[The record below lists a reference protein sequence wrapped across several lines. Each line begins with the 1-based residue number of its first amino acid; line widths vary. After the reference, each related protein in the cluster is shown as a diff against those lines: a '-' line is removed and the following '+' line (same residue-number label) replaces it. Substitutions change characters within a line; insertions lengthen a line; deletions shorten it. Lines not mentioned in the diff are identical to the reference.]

1 MPATPLRAWSDPC
14 TGRIL
19 HQALGTQAATQIIRG
34 QAKPGQAV
42 LRQARLHGPMP
53 GSAGLQGVPLSAA
66 CIPPSL
72 ARTAAARQIQSCAA
86 AAWAKTRRT
95 DSPLPPSAG
104 GEASTSSAACLSAIE
119 RTMDMPSP

>member
-1 MPATPLRAWSDPC
+1 MPATPPRAWIDPRI
-14 TGRIL
+14 GRLLRQL
-19 HQALGTQAATQIIRG
+19 HQALGTQAATQIVRG
-34 QAKPGQAV
+34 QTVQ
-42 LRQARLHGPMP
+42 RQVCLHGSMP

-66 CIPPSL
+66 CIPPSP

-104 GEASTSSAACLSAIE
+104 GEVSTSSAACLSAIE

>member
-1 MPATPLRAWSDPC
+1 MPATPPRAWIDPHP
-14 TGRIL
+14 GRQL
-19 HQALGTQAATQIIRG
+19 HQALRTQAATQMVF
-34 QAKPGQAV
+34 GQAV
-42 LRQARLHGPMP
+42 PRQARLHGPMP

-86 AAWAKTRRT
+86 AAWAKTKRT

-104 GEASTSSAACLSAIE
+104 GEVSTSSAACLSAIE